1 MRIGGA
7 QAPASPSGLRWPPA
21 AGRRLPR
28 VDGSVPVH
36 RSYRADAPRGHRWAG
51 DWQGRQG
58 RDQSGA
64 GWLKG
69 ASGEEGSRQ
78 ACSGNSPWGQK
89 APGRR
94 GSPRCGSLRRPW
106 ESAPRPVRCGPQWN
120 PDAHLFGSLPATPS
134 SAHLLPGTLAPPKK
148 PKLYVPACPRAQVP
162 SFLIRETEATVP
174 AARRPREREHVGKPG
189 ADAAEHAAADHRGRA
204 SRNASRSL
212 PLVIGFSC
220 ANFITVKIGPACPGR
235 GV

>member
-7 QAPASPSGLRWPPA
+7 QAPASPAGLRWLPA

-36 RSYRADAPRGHRWAG
+36 RPYRADAPRGHRWAG
-51 DWQGRQG
+51 DRQGRGSAKYKVGFRGRQG

-69 ASGEEGSRQ
+69 TSGEEGSRQ

-94 GSPRCGSLRRPW
+94 GSPRCGSPHCGSLRRPR

-134 SAHLLPGTLAPPKK
+134 SAHLLPGTLAPQKN
-148 PKLYVPACPRAQVP
+148 LNSRCPRA
-162 SFLIRETEATVP
+162 
-174 AARRPREREHVGKPG
+174 RERRFP
-189 ADAAEHAAADHRGRA
+189 A
-204 SRNASRSL
+204 S
-212 PLVIGFSC
+212 
-220 ANFITVKIGPACPGR
+220 
-235 GV
+235 